1 LDKTKGSSVGAAA
14 LIVMSSIVVSRITG
28 FFREML
34 VPNFFGIG
42 QVADAYSIAFKIT
55 GLMYDLLVGG
65 AIAAALIP
73 VLTGY
78 IEKNEQE
85 DGWKALSTF
94 INVVFA
100 AMAFTAAMGMVFAPW
115 IVPFFARG
123 FDKET
128 SDLTVSLIRILFPS
142 VAFLMLAGI
151 SNGILN
157 SYKRFAAAA
166 YGPTIYNLGSIA
178 SIIFLSKYS
187 IKAVAFGVMCSAA
200 VYFLFQLSFAL
211 KNLKYYRLRVYFRHP
226 GFNRLIRLAIPS
238 LISSSIVQVNVVISS
253 SFASL
258 FGPGSVAALNIAD
271 RVWQLPYGIFAQGM
285 GIAMLPTLSGRYA
298 VGDLDEYRNI
308 LQKSLKT
315 VLFFTIPSALG
326 FVVLKYPLIKT
337 ILKFTH
343 QVKEEGIE
351 NTGRILMFFSI
362 ALITHS
368 IVAII
373 NRGFYAVNDTKTPLF
388 TGMGAIA
395 VNFLFSFI
403 FYTFFNESL
412 AAGGMALA
420 YSIASLINAAVLLAL
435 LNRKVGS
442 LGLREVAVFILK
454 IMLSSLIMA
463 LILAIVS
470 SFLGNIPENKLYQIL
485 ILCLEIGIGAVV
497 YFVMVIILKVK
508 EAKILLKQVL
518 LKAGFKT

>member
-1 LDKTKGSSVGAAA
+1 LDKNKGSSVGAAA

-55 GLMYDLLVGG
+55 GLMYDLLIGG

-78 IEKNEQE
+78 IERDEE
-85 DGWKALSTF
+85 EEGWKALSTF

-100 AMAFTAAMGMVFAPW
+100 AMAFTAAMGIVFAPW

-128 SDLTVSLIRILFPS
+128 TDLTVSLIRILFPS

-166 YGPTIYNLGSIA
+166 YGPTVYNLGSIA
-178 SIIFLSKYS
+178 SIVFLSRYS

-211 KNLKYYRLRVYFRHP
+211 KNLKFYRLKFYFRHQ
-226 GFNRLIRLAIPS
+226 GFKRLIRLAIPS
-238 LISSSIVQVNVVISS
+238 LMSSSIVQVNVVISS

-285 GIAMLPTLSGRYA
+285 GIAMLPTISGRYA
-298 VGDLDEYRNI
+298 VGDLDEYRSI
-308 LQKSLKT
+308 LKKSLKT
-315 VLFFTIPSALG
+315 VLFFAIPSAFG
-326 FVVLKYPLIKT
+326 FVVLRYPLIKT
-337 ILKFTH
+337 IIKFTNL
-343 QVKEEGIE
+343 VNEDGIE
-351 NTGRILMFFSI
+351 NTARILMFFTI

-368 IVAII
+368 IVAIV
-373 NRGFYAVNDTKTPLF
+373 NRGFYAINDTKTPLF

-395 VNFLFSFI
+395 VNFLCSFI
-403 FYTFFNESL
+403 FYTFFRESL

-420 YSIASLINAAVLLAL
+420 YSIASLMNAVVLLAL
-435 LNRKVGS
+435 LNKKVGR
-442 LGLREVAVFILK
+442 LGLTEIVVFMAK
-454 IMLSSLIMA
+454 TMLASLVMA
-463 LILAIVS
+463 LILAVLGS
-470 SFLGNIPENKLYQIL
+470 LMGNIPENKIYQIL
-485 ILCLEIGIGAVV
+485 ILCFEIGIGVIV
-497 YFVMVIILKVK
+497 YFVMVMILKVK
-508 EAKILLKQVL
+508 EAKAMFRQLLSRV
-518 LKAGFKT
+518 GFKI